1 MAVDLEG
8 EARGGRSKAVWRCG
22 GGRMRWR
29 GSGGIGWG
37 WWSWWDGVNK
47 TGRDWRL
54 GAVGRVIVIND
65 YINCG
70 SWCLCLAVGG
80 GARVSTIWGE
90 SHFLK
95 ILVHLVVF
103 VCFERSFRSKFC
115 AQSGHKTLCL
125 GVVGEG

>member
-1 MAVDLEG
+1 MG
-8 EARGGRSKAVWRCG
+8 ELDGAGGVG
-22 GGRMRWR
+22 GTVSTRR
-29 GSGGIGWG
+29 
-37 WWSWWDGVNK
+37 
-47 TGRDWRL
+47 GRDWRL

-80 GARVSTIWGE
+80 VARVSTIWGE

-103 VCFERSFRSKFC
+103 VCFELGFRSEFC
-115 AQSGHKTLCL
+115 AQSGHKTLCA
-125 GVVGEG
+125 GMVWGGEQARCFADAEQAG